1 MKAQLHRPTLWL
13 VTGIMMAAIATTLSM
28 RDAAWVGDPLWGQ
41 ESIGVA
47 QVLVLPL
54 LAGAAATVGWH
65 DSEGILTLV
74 PAGGLRFR
82 HISNTLAAWAIPV
95 VALYAL
101 ANLVVV
107 LTSMRSDPSIPNAAL
122 WPVLTQAC
130 AAVLTFVVGYALG
143 VLLTSWL
150 SAVVA
155 ALLTAAVLILDRM
168 GAIATGLAE
177 YAASG
182 TMLGTVPHASYFV
195 MRLVWM
201 GMVGAVIVALLG
213 TGRRHRVGLVVALGA
228 AVLTG
233 QFAFASNDSYTFMPA
248 RAGSCTSP
256 PVVVCAPPEFRA
268 RAERASQIASETAG
282 VLQELGVSS
291 RSRFVMWQ
299 PGRDRMDHLMLV
311 NPGKLRAPLMVRDV
325 VSGVVAPESC
335 GLWYGA
341 EPPPGSWF
349 YSRALVESYV
359 VSELSG
365 HSAEPYGRLR
375 STEGAEAS
383 RKLVTEAAAALQ
395 ECDLGR
401 VPKSFGSM

>member
-1 MKAQLHRPTLWL
+1 MKAQLHRPTVWL
-13 VTGIMMAAIATTLSM
+13 VTVLMMAAIATTLSM
-28 RDAAWVGDPLWGQ
+28 RDADWVGDPLWGQ

-65 DSEGILTLV
+65 DSEGILTLI
-74 PAGGLRFR
+74 PSGGLRFR
-82 HISNTLAAWAIPV
+82 HISSTLAAWAVPV
-95 VALYAL
+95 VVLYAL

-107 LTSMRSDPSIPNAAL
+107 LTSMRSDPSLPNAAL
-122 WPVLTQAC
+122 WPVLTQAG

-182 TMLGTVPHASYFV
+182 TMLGTAPNASYFV

-201 GMVGAVIVALLG
+201 GLVGAVIVTLLV
-213 TGRRHRVGLVVALGA
+213 TGRPHRVGLVVALGA
-228 AVLTG
+228 VLLTG
-233 QFAFASNDSYTFMPA
+233 QFAFASNDSYTLRPA
-248 RAGSCTSP
+248 RADSCTSA

-268 RAERASQIASETAG
+268 RAEQASHIAGETAG
-282 VLQELGVSS
+282 VLQGLGVSS
-291 RSRFVMWQ
+291 RRHFVMWQ
-299 PGRDRMDHLMLV
+299 PGRDRLDHLMLI
-311 NPGKLRAPLMVRDV
+311 NPGKLRAPLMVRRV

-359 VSELSG
+359 MSELTG
-365 HSAEPYGRLR
+365 QSAEPYGRLR
-375 STEGAEAS
+375 STMGAEGS
-383 RKLVTEAAAALQ
+383 RRLVAQAAGALQ

-401 VPKSFGSM
+401 VPTSFDTP